1 MPSESFEN
9 FYKKLLPDVSAL
21 IKTHA
26 DMNPSGRGRRKLAHI
41 TRSGVVMLCA
51 AWELYI
57 EDVALESVRVLTKEA
72 LIPDFLPDSIRG
84 KIAQKAK
91 NDKHNFGALKLC
103 GQGWRQVYID
113 GVQEDVSNLNTPKFG
128 NIKDI
133 FSNWFDLPDISK
145 VWTNDTDC
153 LNEFVS
159 LRGEIAHR
167 GASAGYVTIVKLT
180 EFSSLIQTFVNDTD
194 NGLSEHLEKIGLN
207 KKKPWRKQP

>member
-1 MPSESFEN
+1 MPSKSFEN

-145 VWTNDTDC
+145 VWTNHT
-153 LNEFVS
+153 V
-159 LRGEIAHR
+159 
-167 GASAGYVTIVKLT
+167 V
-180 EFSSLIQTFVNDTD
+180 
-194 NGLSEHLEKIGLN
+194 
-207 KKKPWRKQP
+207 